1 MKYIT
6 DDKEHHQILFE
17 LGILDD
23 EEDWPMF
30 QLQEERYDIDADI
43 WLKYVSK
50 EKCGYGGIGR
60 HTA

>member
-6 DDKEHHQILFE
+6 DDKEHHRILFE

-30 QLQEERYDIDADI
+30 QLQEERYDTDI

-50 EKCGYGGIGR
+50 D
-60 HTA
+60 